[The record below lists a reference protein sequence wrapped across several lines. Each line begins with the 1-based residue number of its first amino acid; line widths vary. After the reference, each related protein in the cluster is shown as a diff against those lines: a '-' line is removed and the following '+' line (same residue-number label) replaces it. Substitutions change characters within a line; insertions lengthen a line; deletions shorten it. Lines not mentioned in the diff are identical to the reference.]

1 MYPFIFSKLCNI
13 SFEDKQKL
21 FLFQTKQYI
30 LHTDCCVLNKDRLT
44 KDRFKTILQI
54 DSQKEECNEKIYCK
68 QGRSCL

>member
-30 LHTDCCVLNKDRLT
+30 LHTDCCVLNKDVGVT
-44 KDRFKTILQI
+44 MM
-54 DSQKEECNEKIYCK
+54 
-68 QGRSCL
+68 